1 MRIGI
6 DVGGT
11 FTDIVLIDDATG
23 KISYTKVLTTHHN
36 LAEGVITGIDK
47 MLDMVGA
54 SFERVDYLV
63 HGTTIGT
70 NALIERK
77 GARTGL
83 ITTEGMRDIL
93 EIGRIERPAAGLY
106 DIFVDTPLPL
116 VPRYL
121 RREVRERVGADGS
134 VVVPLDEETACQA
147 VGFLREQAVES
158 VAICFIF
165 GFRNPAHERR
175 VREICQEM
183 FPEATVSISSEIAPE
198 FREFER
204 TSTTVI
210 SAYLQPVLDRYID
223 NLEGQLKKRYGRVDL
238 RLMQASGG
246 SMTIA
251 DARGRAVNIVNSGPA
266 GGALAAAYVGKL
278 TGDQQIIGVD
288 MGGTSFDIG
297 LIIDGK
303 PRVAPES
310 QFEGFPVKMPILDV
324 HAIGAGGGSLAWIDQ
339 GGALNVGP
347 ESAGSAP
354 GPACYGLGSVGDLR
368 PTVTDLRPTVTDAN
382 LVLGRLNADYF
393 LGGAMKLYP
402 ELAEKAIREHVAEPL
417 GISLEEAASGIIR
430 VVNANMVR
438 GISVSSTERGY
449 DVREFALLPFGG
461 AGPLHAVELAED
473 LGMNRVVIPMYPST
487 LSAVGL
493 LVANTRHDYVTT
505 LAKSQ
510 EGMVPD
516 EVFGAF
522 KELEARGRARL
533 KAQNVPDDLIEIQWS
548 ADIRYAG
555 QSYELNTPVPR
566 KETLTQADID
576 EVIDRFHQLHYRI
589 YAYGSAEETVEF
601 INLRVGAIGQ
611 VPPMTFVRRPKV
623 GSDPGAARKNSRLVY
638 YPAYGFIDT
647 TVYERDLLQPGNVI
661 HGPCLVEE
669 IASTTVL
676 TPGARGMVDEY
687 GNIIVEVE

>member
-1 MRIGI
+1 MRISI

-11 FTDIVLIDDATG
+11 FTDVVLIDDATG
-23 KISYTKVLTTHHN
+23 QIHYTKVLTTHKN
-36 LAEGVITGIDK
+36 LAEGVIAGIDRI
-47 MLDMVGA
+47 LRMVVT
-54 SFERVDYLV
+54 SFDQVDYLV

-70 NALIERK
+70 NSLIERK

-83 ITTEGMRDIL
+83 LTTEGMRDIL
-93 EIGRIERPAAGLY
+93 DIGRIERPDAGLY
-106 DIFVDTPLPL
+106 DIFVDTPQPL

-121 RREVRERVGADGS
+121 RREVKERVGADGA
-134 VVVPLDEETACQA
+134 VVILLDEGTAREA
-147 VGFLREQAVES
+147 VRFLKEQAVES
-158 VAICFIF
+158 IAICFVF
-165 GFRNPAHERR
+165 SFRNPAHERR

-210 SAYLQPVLDRYID
+210 SAYLQPVLDRYLD
-223 NLEGQLKKRYGRVDL
+223 DLEGQLKERYGRVDL
-238 RLMQASGG
+238 RIMQASGG
-246 SMTIA
+246 SMTTD

-297 LIIDGK
+297 LIDRGE

-347 ESAGSAP
+347 ESAGSDP
-354 GPACYGLGSVGDLR
+354 GPACYGLGGEQ
-368 PTVTDLRPTVTDAN
+368 PTVTDAN

-393 LGGAMKLYP
+393 LGGEMKLYP
-402 ELAEKAIREHVAEPL
+402 ELAEKAIQEHVAEPL
-417 GISLEEAASGIIR
+417 GISLEEASSGIIR

-438 GISVSSTERGY
+438 GISVSSTERGF

-505 LAKSQ
+505 MARSQ
-510 EGMVPD
+510 EDLVPE
-516 EVFGAF
+516 EVLAAF
-522 KELEARGRARL
+522 KDLAARGRAQLR
-533 KAQNVPDDLIEIQWS
+533 AQNVPDDLVVIQWS
-548 ADIRYAG
+548 ADIRYVG
-555 QSYELNTPVPR
+555 QSYELNTPVTR

-601 INLRVGAIGQ
+601 INLRVGAIGK
-611 VPPMTFVRRPKV
+611 VPEVSFTRREKA
-623 GSDPGAARKNSRLVY
+623 GSDPSAASKGSRPVF
-638 YPAYGFIDT
+638 YPAHGFIDT
-647 TVYERDLLQPGNVI
+647 PVYERDLLQPGNVI
-661 HGPCLVEE
+661 IGPCLVEE
-669 IASTTVL
+669 IASTSVL
-676 TPGARGMVDEY
+676 TPRARGTVDEY
-687 GNIIVEVE
+687 GNIIVELGVEAGG

>member
-1 MRIGI
+1 MRISI

-11 FTDIVLIDDATG
+11 FTDVVLIDDATG
-23 KISYTKVLTTHHN
+23 QIHYTKVLTTHGN
-36 LAEGVITGIDK
+36 LAEGVIAGIDRILK
-47 MLDMVGA
+47 MVDTTFGQ
-54 SFERVDYLV
+54 VDYLV

-83 ITTEGMRDIL
+83 LTTEGMRDIL
-93 EIGRIERPAAGLY
+93 DIGRIERPAAGLY
-106 DIFVDTPLPL
+106 DIFVDTPQPL

-134 VVVPLDEETACQA
+134 VVVPLDEETARQE
-147 VGFLREQAVES
+147 VHFLKEQAVQS
-158 VAICFIF
+158 IAICFLF
-165 GFRNPAHERR
+165 SFRNPAHERR
-175 VREICQEM
+175 VREICQEL
-183 FPEATVSISSEIAPE
+183 FPEATVSISSEVAPE

-210 SAYLQPVLDRYID
+210 SAYLQPVLDRYLD
-223 NLEGQLKKRYGRVDL
+223 NLEGQLKGRYGRVDL
-238 RLMQASGG
+238 RIMQASGG
-246 SMTIA
+246 SMTTQ

-278 TGDQQIIGVD
+278 TSDQQIIGVD

-297 LIIDGK
+297 LIDRGE

-324 HAIGAGGGSLAWIDQ
+324 HAIGAGGGSLAWVDK

-347 ESAGSAP
+347 ESARSEP
-354 GPACYGLGSVGDLR
+354 GPACYGLGGE
-368 PTVTDLRPTVTDAN
+368 RPTVTDAN

-393 LGGAMKLYP
+393 LGGEMKLYP
-402 ELAEKAIREHVAEPL
+402 ELAEKAIQEHVAKPL
-417 GISLEEAASGIIR
+417 GLSLEEAASGIIR

-438 GISVSSTERGY
+438 GISVSSTERGF

-473 LGMNRVVIPMYPST
+473 LGMRRVVIPMYPST

-505 LAKSQ
+505 MAKSQ
-510 EGMVPD
+510 ADLVPA
-516 EVFGAF
+516 EVLAAF
-522 KELEARGRARL
+522 KDLEARGRAQL

-548 ADIRYAG
+548 ADIRYSG
-555 QSYELNTPVPR
+555 QSYELNTPVTR

-576 EVIDRFHQLHYRI
+576 EVIARFHQLHYRI

-601 INLRVGAIGQ
+601 INLRVGAIGK
-611 VPPMTFVRRPKV
+611 VPPMSFVRRPKA
-623 GSDPGAARKNSRLVY
+623 GSDPSAARKASRPVY
-638 YPAYGFIDT
+638 YPAHGFIDT
-647 TVYERDLLQPGNVI
+647 AVYERDLLQPGNVVN
-661 HGPCLVEE
+661 GPCLVEE
-669 IASTTVL
+669 IASTSVL
-676 TPGARGMVDEY
+676 TPGSRGTVDEY
-687 GNIIVEVE
+687 GNIIVELGG

>member
-23 KISYTKVLTTHHN
+23 QIHYTKVLTTHHN
-36 LAEGVITGIDK
+36 LTEGVITGIDK
-47 MLDMVGA
+47 MLAMIGA
-54 SFERVDYLV
+54 SFDRIGYLV

-93 EIGRIERPAAGLY
+93 EIGRIERPGAGLY
-106 DIFVDTPLPL
+106 DIFVDTPPPL

-121 RREVRERVGADGS
+121 RREVKERVGADGS
-134 VVVPLDEETACQA
+134 VVVPLDEETAREA
-147 VGFLREQAVES
+147 VAFLKEQAIES
-158 VAICFIF
+158 IAICFIF
-165 GFRNPAHERR
+165 GFRYPNHERR
-175 VREICQEM
+175 VRQICQEM
-183 FPEATVSISSEIAPE
+183 FPQATVSISSEIAPE

-210 SAYLQPVLDRYID
+210 SAYLQPVLDRYLD
-223 NLEGQLKKRYGRVDL
+223 NLEGQLAERYGEVDL
-238 RLMQASGG
+238 RIMQASGG
-246 SMTIA
+246 SMTTG

-266 GGALAAAYVGKL
+266 GGALAAAHVGQL
-278 TGDQQIIGVD
+278 TGDGRIIGVD

-297 LIIDGK
+297 LIVNGE
-303 PRVAPES
+303 PRMAPES

-354 GPACYGLGSVGDLR
+354 GPACYGLGGE
-368 PTVTDLRPTVTDAN
+368 RPTVTDAN
-382 LVLGRLNADYF
+382 LVLGRLNADHF
-393 LGGAMKLYP
+393 LGGEMKLYP
-402 ELAEKAIREHVAEPL
+402 ELAEKAILQHVAGPL
-417 GISLEEAASGIIR
+417 GVPLEEAASGIIR

-461 AGPLHAVELAED
+461 AGPLHAVELAAE
-473 LGMNRVVIPMYPST
+473 LGMSRVVVPMYPST

-505 LAKSQ
+505 LAKSGKDLVA
-510 EGMVPD
+510 E
-516 EVFGAF
+516 EVLAAF
-522 KELEARGRARL
+522 KELEAQGRAQL
-533 KAQNVPDDLIEIQWS
+533 EAQNVPDEMIEIQWS
-548 ADIRYAG
+548 ADIRYQG
-555 QSYELNTPVPR
+555 QSYELNTPVTPR
-566 KETLTQADID
+566 ETLTQADLAA
-576 EVIDRFHQLHYRI
+576 VIARFHELHHRI
-589 YAYGSAEETVEF
+589 YAYGSPAETVEF
-601 INLRVGAIGQ
+601 INLRVGAIGK
-611 VPPMTFVRRPKV
+611 VPEVSFAPLEKATGDSSV
-623 GSDPGAARKNSRLVY
+623 ARKGSRPVY
-638 YPAYGFIDT
+638 YPIHGFVETAVYGR
-647 TVYERDLLQPGNVI
+647 ERLRPGQVVE
-661 HGPCLVEE
+661 GPCLVEE
-669 IASTTVL
+669 IASTTVI
-676 TPGARGMVDEY
+676 TPGAVGTVDEY
-687 GNIIVEVE
+687 GNIIIQIREESL

>member
-1 MRIGI
+1 MRISI

-11 FTDIVLIDDATG
+11 FTDVVLIDDATG
-23 KISYTKVLTTHHN
+23 QIHYTKVLTTHGN
-36 LAEGVITGIDK
+36 LAEGVIAGIDRI
-47 MLDMVGA
+47 LGMVGT
-54 SFERVDYLV
+54 SFDRVDYLV

-70 NALIERK
+70 NALIERR

-93 EIGRIERPAAGLY
+93 DIGRIERPDGGLY
-106 DIFVDTPLPL
+106 DIFVDTPQPL

-121 RREVRERVGADGS
+121 RREVRERVGADGA
-134 VVVPLDEETACQA
+134 VVIPLDEGTARKE
-147 VGFLREQAVES
+147 VRFLKEQAVES

-165 GFRNPAHERR
+165 SFRNTAHEQR
-175 VREICQEM
+175 VHEICQEM

-204 TSTTVI
+204 TSTT
-210 SAYLQPVLDRYID
+210 SAYLQPVLDRYLD
-223 NLEGQLKKRYGRVDL
+223 NLERQLKERYGKVDL
-238 RLMQASGG
+238 RIMQASGG
-246 SMTIA
+246 SMTTE
-251 DARGRAVNIVNSGPA
+251 DTRRRAVNIVNSGPA

-278 TGDQQIIGVD
+278 TGDEQIIGVD

-297 LIIDGK
+297 LIDRGE

-347 ESAGSAP
+347 ESAGSEP
-354 GPACYGLGSVGDLR
+354 GPACYGLGGE
-368 PTVTDLRPTVTDAN
+368 RPTVTDAN

-393 LGGAMKLYP
+393 LGGEMKLYP
-402 ELAEKAIREHVAEPL
+402 ELAEKSIQEHVAKPL

-438 GISVSSTERGY
+438 GISVSSTERGF

-473 LGMNRVVIPMYPST
+473 LGMSRVVIPMYPST

-505 LAKSQ
+505 MAKSQ
-510 EGMVPD
+510 EDLVPE
-516 EVFGAF
+516 EVLAAF
-522 KELEARGRARL
+522 KELEAQGRAQL

-548 ADIRYAG
+548 ADIRYTG
-555 QSYELNTPVPR
+555 QSYELNTPVTR

-589 YAYGSAEETVEF
+589 YAYGSPEETVEF
-601 INLRVGAIGQ
+601 INLRVGAIGK
-611 VPPMTFVRRPKV
+611 VPEMSFTRRERV
-623 GSDPGAARKNSRLVY
+623 GGDPSAASKGSRPVY
-638 YPAYGFIDT
+638 YPVHGFIDT
-647 TVYERDLLQPGNVI
+647 AVYERDRLQPGNVI
-661 HGPCLVEE
+661 SGPCLVEE
-669 IASTTVL
+669 IASTSVL
-676 TPGARGMVDEY
+676 TPGAKGAVDEY
-687 GNIIVEVE
+687 GNIIVEL